1 MDRLEK
7 VTSHSTI
14 VCVHFFY
21 FFSLLINYFIFFLFN
36 LKLMSRD
43 EAKLVLM
50 KETGN
55 DDTNDTATLNKQQKY
70 NEELE
75 EFLLSI
81 YEYWKSKRLSCVI
94 IINKND

>member
-1 MDRLEK
+1 
-7 VTSHSTI
+7 
-14 VCVHFFY
+14 
-21 FFSLLINYFIFFLFN
+21 
-36 LKLMSRD
+36 MSRD

-81 YEYWKSKRLSCVI
+81 YEYWKTKRLNCVI
-94 IINKND
+94 ILFLNGKLFFFYNPKKINIEP